1 MEVPEVLEDY
11 DWRVGRGNLK
21 NCFSIHHLPSQ
32 ESIGVD
38 LEGWVVLVGEEA
50 LGGERE

>member
-1 MEVPEVLEDY
+1 MEVLEDY

-21 NCFSIHHLPSQ
+21 NCSSIHHLSSQ

-38 LEGWVVLVGEEA
+38 LEGWVVLVGEEV
-50 LGGERE
+50 LGGECE